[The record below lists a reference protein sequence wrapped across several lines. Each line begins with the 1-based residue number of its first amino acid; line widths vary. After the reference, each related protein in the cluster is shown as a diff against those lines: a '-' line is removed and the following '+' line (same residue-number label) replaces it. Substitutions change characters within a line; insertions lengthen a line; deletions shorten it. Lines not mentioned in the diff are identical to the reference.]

1 MRPRRYRHNFHTF
14 AFSDKE
20 EEVLSKAKQISSQG
34 LTDTLIKA
42 IETYVTNNQVEEK
55 EDAKTSLCLTTMWV
69 QVPLPV
75 PELFKSIL
83 LNTDRR

>member
-20 EEVLSKAKQISSQG
+20 EEILSKAKQISSQG

-42 IETYVTNNQVEEK
+42 IETYVTNNQVEK
-55 EDAKTSLCLTTMWV
+55 DTKTSIFDRL
-69 QVPLPV
+69 
-75 PELFKSIL
+75 EEFFK
-83 LNTDRR
+83 RK